1 MAIKPIEKA
10 NHPTMLMKIGVL
22 AFLIGVGYL
31 LTKVSV
37 NKKDIVDRAE
47 VLSVESE
54 KIVKENTQNLT
65 VSLVDKSKDVV
76 GDVLGQATDLV
87 EEAASRSADTV
98 SDFIF
103 DKATE
108 PLIDQIKK
116 LSPDQQEEIKKNICQ

>member
-1 MAIKPIEKA
+1 
-10 NHPTMLMKIGVL
+10 MLMKIGVL

-87 EEAASRSADTV
+87 EEVASRSADTV

>member
-22 AFLIGVGYL
+22 AFLIGIGYL
-31 LTKVSV
+31 LTKVTV

-54 KIVKENTQNLT
+54 KVVKENTQNLA
-65 VSLVDKSKDVV
+65 VSLMDKSKDVV

-87 EEAASRSADTV
+87 EEVASRSADTV

-108 PLIDQIKK
+108 PLIDQIRK
-116 LSPDQQEEIKKNICQ
+116 LPPDKMEEVKKNICQ

>member
-22 AFLIGVGYL
+22 VFLIGVGYL
-31 LTKVSV
+31 LSKVSV
-37 NKKDIVDRAE
+37 NKKNIATRAE

-54 KIVKENTQNLT
+54 RIVKENTQNLA
-65 VSLVDKSKDVV
+65 VSLMDKSKDVI
-76 GDVLGQATDLV
+76 GDVLGEATDLV
-87 EEAASRSADTV
+87 EEVASRSADTV

-103 DKATE
+103 DKATD

-116 LSPDQQEEIKKNICQ
+116 LPPNQQEEIKKNICR